1 MSTRT
6 RNTATLLL
14 IAVVI
19 SGAFAA
25 GYFAS
30 ELRSSRSSQV
40 HAEEEFDLFWEA
52 WDRIEGSY
60 IGEIPLR
67 KQRTYGA
74 IRGSLQTL
82 EDPYTLFIE
91 PVVRDRE
98 REQLQGS
105 FGGIGAFLS
114 RPEDEGDVILE
125 PIPGNP
131 AEKAG
136 ILSGDILL
144 AVDGEPITPEM
155 TVADIADRVKGEKGS
170 EVILTVI
177 HPGET
182 EPVDIGVVRD
192 DILLPSVSY
201 RLLSED
207 PTVAYV
213 RLSRFSA
220 ESSAEVADALRDLR
234 DQGAESYILD
244 LRQNRGGLLDAAVD
258 VADHFLED
266 GPILYQQSREE
277 GEIAYDAQ
285 AETLIPQAEVIV
297 LVDSGTASAAEIV
310 AGALQDRG
318 RAQLVGNEP
327 TFGKGSVQ
335 LVFDLTDGSS
345 IHVTSARWL
354 TPNHTQLDGDGIEPD
369 ILVEITQEAI
379 DNGRDEV
386 LERALELLSEE

>member
-136 ILSGDILL
+136 
-144 AVDGEPITPEM
+144 
-155 TVADIADRVKGEKGS
+155 
-170 EVILTVI
+170 
-177 HPGET
+177 H
-182 EPVDIGVVRD
+182 
-192 DILLPSVSY
+192 
-201 RLLSED
+201 
-207 PTVAYV
+207 
-213 RLSRFSA
+213 
-220 ESSAEVADALRDLR
+220 
-234 DQGAESYILD
+234 
-244 LRQNRGGLLDAAVD
+244 
-258 VADHFLED
+258 
-266 GPILYQQSREE
+266 
-277 GEIAYDAQ
+277 
-285 AETLIPQAEVIV
+285 
-297 LVDSGTASAAEIV
+297 
-310 AGALQDRG
+310 
-318 RAQLVGNEP
+318 
-327 TFGKGSVQ
+327 
-335 LVFDLTDGSS
+335 
-345 IHVTSARWL
+345 
-354 TPNHTQLDGDGIEPD
+354 
-369 ILVEITQEAI
+369 
-379 DNGRDEV
+379 
-386 LERALELLSEE
+386 LER